1 MMDLGPFGARLHF
14 PPPGPH
20 FWGER
25 GGIWV
30 HFGVFPP
37 PPPQFR
43 KPRRR
48 VRRLR
53 RRERLR
59 ADELLPSAPPQ
70 SHGDFGSRWG
80 GPKNGGGHQ
89 DPISPYWDGVGGT
102 LIL

>member
-14 PPPGPH
+14 PPPQAP
-20 FWGER
+20 
-25 GGIWV
+25 I
-30 HFGVFPP
+30 FGVNVGGFGLILGFSP